1 MGDVDLSDFLVSLY
15 EQNMKSKKWYMYIF
29 FCIPFLLLLLMHG
42 SGISDTVVYSSS
54 ATLSETYVS
63 RLIEFKSEVGRP
75 VGLLPPSVP
84 NPLTRKP
91 TLDVS
96 QDCVDHVL

>member
-1 MGDVDLSDFLVSLY
+1 MGDVDLLDFLVSLY
-15 EQNMKSKKWYMYIF
+15 EQNMKSKKWYIYIF
-29 FCIPFLLLLLMHG
+29 LHTI
-42 SGISDTVVYSSS
+42 
-54 ATLSETYVS
+54 
-63 RLIEFKSEVGRP
+63 LIAAVNAWLWYKRHCSLFKLCNFIRDVRIEVEFKSEVGRP